1 MGGGIVH
8 ISSRMTK
15 KAQNIIVGSL
25 LGDGWL
31 NALSPTQKAVFCVKC
46 NDKSLGYLKWLRE
59 QIAELQPS
67 VLKRIERYSQH
78 YFYTRRDKD
87 LGGFRKLFYPDE
99 GKKIVPPNIKSLLND
114 PISLA
119 VWYQDDGTL
128 DFRSKY
134 HRNALIATHC
144 FSFED
149 CILLKDTLHENFG
162 IKVSVCKCQMRGKM
176 YYRLYV
182 LSESMNRFVETI
194 QPYIHQNHAYK
205 IR

>member
-1 MGGGIVH
+1 M
-8 ISSRMTK
+8 
-15 KAQNIIVGSL
+15 QDIIVGSL

-31 NALSPTQKAVFCVKC
+31 NKISPTQKSVFCLKC
-46 NDKSLGYLKWLRE
+46 NDKSIGYLEWIRE
-59 QIAELQPS
+59 EIRELKPS
-67 VLKRIERYSQH
+67 VLKAVQKYSQH
-78 YFYTRRDKD
+78 YFYTQSREDIGN
-87 LGGFRKLFYPDE
+87 LRKIFYPWE
-99 GKKIVPPNIKSLLND
+99 GKKIVPPNIKRLLTD
-114 PISLA
+114 PVSLA

-134 HRNALIATHC
+134 HRNAMIATHC

-149 CILLKDTLHENFG
+149 CILLKDTLQENFG

-182 LSESMNRFVETI
+182 LSESMSCFVEAVRSEVHSD
-194 QPYIHQNHAYK
+194 YAYK

>member
-1 MGGGIVH
+1 M
-8 ISSRMTK
+8 K
-15 KAQNIIVGSL
+15 KQVQNIIVGSL

-31 NALSPTQKAVFCVKC
+31 RGISPTEKSAFYAKC
-46 NDKSLGYLKWLRE
+46 NDKSIGYLKWL
-59 QIAELQPS
+59 QKELGE
-67 VLKRIERYSQH
+67 LKPYPLKNIERYSQH
-78 YFYTRRDKD
+78 FFYTPLRADIGK
-87 LGGFRKLFYPDE
+87 LRKLFYPDE
-99 GKKIVPPNIKSLLND
+99 GKKIVPPSIKELLTD
-114 PISLA
+114 PVSLA

-134 HRNALIATHC
+134 HRNALFATHC

-149 CILLKDTLHENFG
+149 CNLLKETLQENFG

-182 LSESMNRFVETI
+182 FSESMKSFVETI
-194 QPYIHQNHAYK
+194 RPYIHKNYAYK

>member
-1 MGGGIVH
+1 MEKCVQ
-8 ISSRMTK
+8 S
-15 KAQNIIVGSL
+15 IIVGSL

-31 NALSPTQKAVFCVKC
+31 NQISPTLKSVFCLKC
-46 NDKSLGYLKWLRE
+46 NDKSIGYLEWIRKEIRE
-59 QIAELQPS
+59 LKPS
-67 VLKRIERYSQH
+67 VLKSVEKYSQH
-78 YFYTRRDKD
+78 YFYTQSREDIGN
-87 LGGFRKLFYPDE
+87 LRKIFYPNE
-99 GKKIVPPNIKSLLND
+99 GKKIVPPNIKSLLTD
-114 PISLA
+114 PVSLA
-119 VWYQDDGTL
+119 IWYQDDGTL

-149 CILLKDTLHENFG
+149 CVLLKDTLQENFG

-182 LSESMNRFVETI
+182 LSESMDCFVETI
-194 QPYIHQNHAYK
+194 RPHIHQDYAYK